1 VAVYDKLRSDDPKVQ
16 EARQRAGRIVNAMNN
31 LAALVQE
38 AWDNND
44 HTTLGYETWQSY
56 TIGEFG
62 HGDTAIKARQVIVSM
77 LRGTGLSQR
86 AIARETGASPATVH
100 NDLADLTAE
109 PPEGDPATVDRRS
122 TAQPV
127 EQTATITGLDGR
139 NRPAARGGM
148 DGEQRRARRQERDR
162 ARRAERVDLAREA
175 VAQVNAEQA
184 RAVVRSRM
192 EPPAPYPA
200 DSASGAAA
208 ARAEL
213 SRRNDARILIAA
225 NFNLEFRQWLG
236 TLDGE
241 QLDVLEENWENIS
254 RAALAAMA
262 SWIGAHDR
270 ARNASME
277 VVTGGQASDGT

>member
-1 VAVYDKLRSDDPKVQ
+1 VATYSKLRSDDPKVQ
-16 EARQRAGRIVNAMNN
+16 EARQRAGRIVRAMND
-31 LAALVQE
+31 LAQLVQE

-44 HTTLGYETWQSY
+44 HRTLGYDTWQSY

-100 NDLADLTAE
+100 NDLADLTTE

-139 NRPAARGGM
+139 NRPASRGGM
-148 DGEQRRARRQERDR
+148 DGDERRARRQARDRERDR
-162 ARRAERVDLAREA
+162 ARRQDRVDLAREA
-175 VAQVNAEQA
+175 VTQVNAEQA
-184 RAVVRSRM
+184 RSVVRSRM

-200 DSASGAAA
+200 DSASGASA
-208 ARAEL
+208 AREEL
-213 SRRNDARILIAA
+213 QRRDDARILIAA
-225 NFNLEFRQWLG
+225 NFNLALRQWLG

-254 RAALAAMA
+254 RTAIAAMA

-270 ARNASME
+270 ARSA
-277 VVTGGQASDGT
+277 